1 MKGKTVLKP
10 KNKKNPKQDEQI
22 ITKENTENKIIKGKT
37 NLTKKLQKKKE
48 EEKSPSEFL
57 I

>member
-22 ITKENTENKIIKGKT
+22 ITKENTENKIII
-37 NLTKKLQKKKE
+37 KKIIKIKDVY
-48 EEKSPSEFL
+48 
-57 I
+57 IW

>member
-22 ITKENTENKIIKGKT
+22 ITKGNTENKIIKGKT

-48 EEKSPSEFL
+48 EEKSPSEF
-57 I
+57 IS